1 MIKKNLFAALPIA
14 MAVTTSA
21 NDVVWEELNQ
31 KAFEETLIPV
41 ALPSRDNIPFWN
53 RNAKRF
59 IHPPAFEISPIAGVE
74 KYCFELTDDAGKVLA
89 SFEAKHPQEALTPV
103 WKDLPVQLMV
113 LNVYP
118 LNLDG
123 SRQKSIFTKRFY
135 RSAWFKGPYPVKNH
149 NYAAAAY
156 RCFKYIYD
164 LKHVQNW
171 EKIDD
176 TIYRK
181 YCYPSKT
188 LPAII
193 DALFIHAE
201 KDGTS
206 EVKANALRIATK
218 MADWLIANSQAPG
231 TPLEYLPPTYFKD
244 ATYEVCRRHIGE
256 IMMIYPMDVGN
267 SYLKLYKYTG
277 KQKYLDAAV
286 KIANTMKKLELPG
299 GSWYL
304 VYKEADGKPTCSNV
318 LVINESMYE
327 FLTKLSEVTKNKEY
341 IAMRDRA
348 FQILIGKNLKEW
360 NWDGQFEDTKPL
372 PQYINLTKD
381 GALFVAAKKLEEGDI
396 ETAEKII
403 AWAEDQFV
411 VWSNPCP
418 EGRFSDTWILPGALE
433 QYQCYM
439 PIDASYSRFIN
450 IFSHAYVVTGKR
462 LYLEKA
468 KALADCIIRN
478 QRESGEIP
486 TFFQVS
492 HYMTWLNCMIY
503 TSQILLELDSRI
515 QKSLANKN

>member
-1 MIKKNLFAALPIA
+1 MKEATMIKKNLFAALPIA

-156 RCFKYIYD
+156 RCFKYVYD

-193 DALFIHAE
+193 A
-201 KDGTS
+201 
-206 EVKANALRIATK
+206 
-218 MADWLIANSQAPG
+218 
-231 TPLEYLPPTYFKD
+231 
-244 ATYEVCRRHIGE
+244 
-256 IMMIYPMDVGN
+256 
-267 SYLKLYKYTG
+267 
-277 KQKYLDAAV
+277 
-286 KIANTMKKLELPG
+286 
-299 GSWYL
+299 
-304 VYKEADGKPTCSNV
+304 
-318 LVINESMYE
+318 
-327 FLTKLSEVTKNKEY
+327 
-341 IAMRDRA
+341 
-348 FQILIGKNLKEW
+348 
-360 NWDGQFEDTKPL
+360 
-372 PQYINLTKD
+372 
-381 GALFVAAKKLEEGDI
+381 
-396 ETAEKII
+396 
-403 AWAEDQFV
+403 
-411 VWSNPCP
+411 
-418 EGRFSDTWILPGALE
+418 
-433 QYQCYM
+433 
-439 PIDASYSRFIN
+439 
-450 IFSHAYVVTGKR
+450 
-462 LYLEKA
+462 
-468 KALADCIIRN
+468 
-478 QRESGEIP
+478 
-486 TFFQVS
+486 
-492 HYMTWLNCMIY
+492 
-503 TSQILLELDSRI
+503 
-515 QKSLANKN
+515 